1 MVMVLRFTRVN
12 EFMKDNGKM
21 TNGMVMAMKCS
32 RMVTYIMAPI
42 IKVNLMEKVYIPGQM
57 AKSMTGSGS
66 WASKMGMESGEVKE
80 AIHILVSGLMVKLR
94 VMEYIFG
101 KIKINMKVNGAR
113 I

>member
-1 MVMVLRFTRVN
+1 
-12 EFMKDNGKM
+12 
-21 TNGMVMAMKCS
+21 
-32 RMVTYIMAPI
+32 
-42 IKVNLMEKVYIPGQM
+42 
-57 AKSMTGSGS
+57 MTGSGS